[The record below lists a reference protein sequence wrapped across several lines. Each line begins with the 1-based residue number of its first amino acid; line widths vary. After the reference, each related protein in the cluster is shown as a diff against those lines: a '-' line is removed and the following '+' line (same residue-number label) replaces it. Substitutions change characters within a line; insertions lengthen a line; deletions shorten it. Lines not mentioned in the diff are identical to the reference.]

1 MKNPFSRK
9 PARNDYDGY
18 DDSYDNDFYRGDED
32 EEDGILGD
40 YDDELDTASA
50 PTPKKA
56 SRSGGSNMLKVVKP
70 HGYEDGPA
78 IADYLTDGYTVVM
91 NIEDLERG
99 PALRL
104 IDFLLG
110 ALQVLGG
117 ELKRVTKT
125 TLVLSPRSGEVLG
138 EDERDTDEGV
148 L

>member
-1 MKNPFSRK
+1 MKKPFNRK
-9 PARNDYDGY
+9 PARNEYDSF

-40 YDDELDTASA
+40 YDDELETATA
-50 PTPKKA
+50 PAPKKVGR
-56 SRSGGSNMLKVVKP
+56 SSGGNMLKVVKP

-138 EDERDTDEGV
+138 EDERDADEGV